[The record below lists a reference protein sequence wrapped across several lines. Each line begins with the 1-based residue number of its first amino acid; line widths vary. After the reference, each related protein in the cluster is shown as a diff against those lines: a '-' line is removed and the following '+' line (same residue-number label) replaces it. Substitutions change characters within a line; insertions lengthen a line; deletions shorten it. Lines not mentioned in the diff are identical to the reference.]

1 MEILA
6 AYDNVPLSAEEIKDA
21 ALKSI
26 DAIKPFKGKVLLLP
40 PDISR
45 INSGAGKITSIYYNA
60 LKDRFRIDVMPALGT
75 HLPMRSDEI
84 IEMFGNDIPTER
96 FVAHDWRNDTV
107 RVGTVP
113 GDFINRVSGG
123 LLDYPIEIAI
133 NKRLINNEYDLV
145 ISIGQVVPHEVAG
158 MANYSKNILV
168 GCGGFDII
176 NKTHFLGAVCGIES
190 ILGND
195 RTPVRKV
202 FDYAEEEFLKDIP
215 IMYVMTVMSC
225 VSGKPQCD
233 GLFIG
238 RERKVYEAAAHLSMK
253 RNITYVDKPLKK
265 VVAFLSEKEFK
276 STWVGNKAVYRTR
289 KAIADGEELVI
300 LAPGVGCFG
309 EDRVFDQLIRKY
321 GYVGRDKVLK
331 LCRENS
337 DLSSNLSAA
346 AHLIHGSSDGRF
358 TVTYAVQNLTR
369 QDMESVNYKFI
380 SYDEATRKYDPC
392 KLKEGFNKLDDGE
405 EIYFINNP
413 AAGLWAVGA
422 KSSAS
427 SIK

>member
-6 AYDNVPLSAEEIKDA
+6 AHDSVPLSAVEIKNA
-21 ALKSI
+21 VLESI
-26 DAIKPFKGKVLLLP
+26 DGIKPAKGRILLLP

-45 INSGAGKITSIYYNA
+45 INSGAGQITSIYYNA
-60 LKDRFRIDVMPALGT
+60 LKDKFTIDVMPALGT
-75 HLPMRSDEI
+75 HLPMRGDEI
-84 IEMFGNDIPTER
+84 VEMFGNDIPMER

-113 GDFINRVSGG
+113 EDFIRGVSGG
-123 LLDYPIEIAI
+123 LVDYPIEIAI
-133 NKRLINNEYDLV
+133 NKRLVSNEYDLI

-168 GCGGFDII
+168 GCGGFDVI

-195 RTPVRKV
+195 RTPVRMV
-202 FDYAEEEFLKDIP
+202 FDYAEERFLKDIP
-215 IMYVMTVMSC
+215 IMYVMTVVSC

-238 RERKVYEAAAHLSMK
+238 RERKVYEAAARLSMK

-289 KAIADGEELVI
+289 KAIADGGELVV
-300 LAPGVGCFG
+300 LAPGVRCFG

-321 GYVGRDKVLK
+321 GYAGRDKILE
-331 LCRENS
+331 LRRENS
-337 DLSSNLSAA
+337 DLASNLSAA
-346 AHLIHGSSDGRF
+346 AHLIHGSADGRF
-358 TVTYAVQNLTR
+358 TVTYAVKGLAEHDIQ
-369 QDMESVNYKFI
+369 SVNYRYV

-405 EIYFINNP
+405 EVYFINNP
-413 AAGLWAVGA
+413 AAGLWVAG
-422 KSSAS
+422 SEPSAS
-427 SIK
+427 NIK